1 MLTPSSGHGEGPPG
15 GLHQLGQ
22 LRLLLVDGV
31 VQVRRPVC
39 GDEVCS
45 DLALLSTTQHLAP
58 VLPSKLCSLA
68 EVAAW
73 AEQEAAPST
82 RSRAR
87 GDMVRV
93 SGSGILWDLQTVLL
107 CGEQLQLRSRGSA
120 EARAEEA

>member
-1 MLTPSSGHGEGPPG
+1 MTSHY
-15 GLHQLGQ
+15 
-22 LRLLLVDGV
+22 
-31 VQVRRPVC
+31 
-39 GDEVCS
+39 
-45 DLALLSTTQHLAP
+45 LAP

-93 SGSGILWDLQTVLL
+93 SGILWDLQTVLL
-107 CGEQLQLRSRGSA
+107 CGEQLQLRSRVSA